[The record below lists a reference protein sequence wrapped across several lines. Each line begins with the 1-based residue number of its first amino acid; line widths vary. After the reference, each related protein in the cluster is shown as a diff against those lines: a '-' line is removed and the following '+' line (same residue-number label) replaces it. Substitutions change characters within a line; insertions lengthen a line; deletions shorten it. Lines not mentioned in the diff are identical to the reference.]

1 MTNRHSPCGFL
12 SKTILERYKRRLLE
26 LGIGIRP
33 NTVLGGDLTISD
45 LFRDGYETVFIGT
58 GTWRPKKLGLHGESL
73 SNVHF
78 GISFLANPS
87 AYTLGRTVAIIGMGN
102 VAMDVARTAFR
113 NGAERVM
120 LFARGKR
127 IAASENEVAY
137 TKLDGAEFIF
147 GRSIQRITED
157 GPVFKVAKLDEDGQV
172 IGYEEEEEQVHADTT
187 IIAISQGPKNKL
199 ILTTAGLEGNDK
211 GLLITDENC
220 MTTREGVFAAGDVV
234 LGSMTVAHAVA
245 EAKGCRRGDDKVHGK
260 MTTVCASGLVACN
273 ISFVF

>member
-87 AYTLGRTVAIIGMGN
+87 AYILGRTVAIIGMGN

-120 LFARGKR
+120 LFARSKR

-245 EAKGCRRGDDKVHGK
+245 EAK
-260 MTTVCASGLVACN
+260 VAAEAM
-273 ISFVF
+273 IKYMEK